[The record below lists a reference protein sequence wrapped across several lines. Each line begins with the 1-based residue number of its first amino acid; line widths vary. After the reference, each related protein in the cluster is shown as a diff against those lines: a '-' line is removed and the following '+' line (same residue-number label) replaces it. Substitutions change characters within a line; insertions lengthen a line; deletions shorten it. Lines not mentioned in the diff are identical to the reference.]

1 MRTHTYMCKL
11 VCARDTMLSA
21 ESLAQYRLCFGNP
34 DVPLALVV
42 PVCESECVCERV
54 CARANVCVCVCVCVP
69 VDVPYGVKSL
79 PLLYFAKLF
88 VLDVR
93 PVESEVFG
101 VPIGVGHEESHAD
114 RIVAER
120 WIGSY
125 LRTCVR
131 VCVS

>member
-1 MRTHTYMCKL
+1 MCES
-11 VCARDTMLSA
+11 VCAR
-21 ESLAQYRLCFGNP
+21 
-34 DVPLALVV
+34 
-42 PVCESECVCERV
+42 ER
-54 CARANVCVCVCVCVP
+54 ACVCVCVP

-79 PLLYFAKLF
+79 SLLYFANLF

>member
-1 MRTHTYMCKL
+1 MC
-11 VCARDTMLSA
+11 VR
-21 ESLAQYRLCFGNP
+21 
-34 DVPLALVV
+34 
-42 PVCESECVCERV
+42 VCE
-54 CARANVCVCVCVCVP
+54 RANVCVCVCVCVP

-101 VPIGVGHEESHAD
+101 VPFGVGHEESHAD